1 MCLGACG
8 TVAGVRERSRVRRV
22 GGKGWG
28 EKADQG
34 LNFPALSGAS
44 SDFLVMCL
52 RGIFLA
58 AVQREGG
65 REPDEGWGTDEQAI
79 AMVKERR
86 DGTLNKTM
94 AVRMERR

>member
-1 MCLGACG
+1 M
-8 TVAGVRERSRVRRV
+8 
-22 GGKGWG
+22 
-28 EKADQG
+28 
-34 LNFPALSGAS
+34 NFPALSGAG